1 MIYVFAVF
9 LIIYVLC
16 CLVLVGFI
24 LTQEGKGGGL
34 SGVMGASMGETF
46 GFGGATA
53 TIRKFTSIA
62 ATVFLLFTIILT
74 FLGERV
80 VGEHSNA
87 FFRAGTEAPA
97 GAGVPAPG
105 AAPGAAPQQPLAAEA
120 ASPVVEVQ
128 PDTAAAPA
136 ALPIEQPATQPAATQ
151 PAPAQ
156 APAQSSEAAPA
167 PAQSEAAPVIAPPA
181 QSSEAAPVA
190 APPAP
195 AEQPANK

>member
-1 MIYVFAVF
+1 MVYLFAIF

-62 ATVFLLFTIILT
+62 AAVFLLFTIVLT

-80 VGEHSNA
+80 VNQYSNA
-87 FFRAGTEAPA
+87 FLNAGGTATPA
-97 GAGVPAPG
+97 GAPVSAPAASRTAPRQPG
-105 AAPGAAPQQPLAAEA
+105 AAGAKVPATGAAQQ
-120 ASPVVEVQ
+120 VEVQ
-128 PDTAAAPA
+128 PAPA
-136 ALPIEQPATQPAATQ
+136 AAAE
-151 PAPAQ
+151 Q
-156 APAQSSEAAPA
+156 APASAPA
-167 PAQSEAAPVIAPPA
+167 PAT
-181 QSSEAAPVA
+181 
-190 APPAP
+190 AP
-195 AEQPANK
+195 AEAPATK